1 MLTGTVQDLFLALV
15 VVVPGFIA
23 TQVTISLGVVRT
35 DLSKWRILITSLATS
50 LVVVTLFLWILEAV
64 AGTAVTQPE
73 EIGDVFF
80 TPEFRPLRVI
90 SLLAFSGLIGVFGG
104 AGLAVD
110 LPKRARDCLWS
121 TLPST
126 SQRNFHEPWEG
137 TLNEAARVQII
148 KSDGSIAVGSLYK
161 WSDDGKQLQI
171 ALKNVEWR
179 KPGTEGFKDMGTDIE
194 LFLGD
199 DIQQVSVIDTRE
211 SAIERRREEEES
223 DTGDDPED
231 EASDLTTDTKSGEP

>member
-1 MLTGTVQDLFLALV
+1 MLTGSVQNLFLALV

-50 LVVVTLFLWILEAV
+50 LFVVTVFLWILEAM
-64 AGTAVTQPE
+64 AGTAVTQPQ

-80 TPEFRPLRVI
+80 TPEFRPLRVLQ
-90 SLLAFSGLIGVFGG
+90 LLAFSGLIGVFGG
-104 AGLAVD
+104 AGLAAD
-110 LPKRARDCLWS
+110 LPERARSCLWS
-121 TLPST
+121 IVPSS

-161 WSDDGKQLQI
+161 WSDDDKQLQI

-179 KPGTEGFKDMGTDIE
+179 KPGMDGFKDMGTDIE

-199 DIQQVSVIDTRE
+199 DIEQVSVIDTRE
-211 SAIERRREEEES
+211 SAIERRREENNGDKPENTGSETSAATES
-223 DTGDDPED
+223 VET
-231 EASDLTTDTKSGEP
+231 